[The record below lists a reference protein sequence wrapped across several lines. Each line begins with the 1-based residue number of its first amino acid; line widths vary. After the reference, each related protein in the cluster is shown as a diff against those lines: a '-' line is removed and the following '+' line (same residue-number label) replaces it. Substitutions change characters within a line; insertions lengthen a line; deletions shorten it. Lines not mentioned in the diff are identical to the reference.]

1 MPVLQRAYLGGTEVQ
16 AQRVRISLLGSVACC
31 VIFALSLLN
40 YLRLI
45 TSFEQMLVTHFPAG
59 HSRTGVSTSRGGTR
73 HTPRSRV
80 SASREGRGCTPRSC
94 FSSCRGG
101 KGCKGCT
108 PRSFFHLA
116 VRAGVALRAVGFPL
130 AVGAGVALRAVVFH
144 LAVGA
149 RGALRAQAFPLAVG
163 AGVAHRAVRFPLAV
177 RAGVAVRAVAFHL
190 AVRTRVALRAVAF
203 YLAVRAP
210 LFVHGARQTPLFRRL
225 RATSHV
231 TASALHTFGKGP
243 NFWYRELA
251 SRAGDDAASAS
262 GMAPAR
268 SESDQMILTME
279 GQKSLTKSG

>member
-1 MPVLQRAYLGGTEVQ
+1 M
-16 AQRVRISLLGSVACC
+16 LGSVACC

-116 VRAGVALRAVGFPL
+116 VRAGVALRAL
-130 AVGAGVALRAVVFH
+130 AFH
-144 LAVGA
+144 LAV
-149 RGALRAQAFPLAVG
+149 RP
-163 AGVAHRAVRFPLAV
+163 GVAHRAVGFPLAV